1 MVRWGVILTESHYY
15 SLMKQLLILL
25 SFGILL
31 SCESKSSE
39 SKEDKAP
46 PVAVPTD
53 FIEELWYKNSLIY
66 NVDVEVFK
74 DSDGNG
80 YGDFKGLTQELD
92 YLKGLGV
99 QTIWLAPFQP
109 TPNKD
114 DGYDVS
120 DFYGIDTHLGTTQ
133 DFDACV
139 RQANLRGIRVIMDLV
154 TNHTSDQHPWFK
166 QARQRKDSPYRS
178 WYVWS
183 KERPE
188 KWDSGMVFPGV
199 QKAVWTFDKQAGEY
213 YYHRFYDFQPDLN
226 MQNPAVVQE
235 MRKIIRYWLDKGI
248 AGFRVDAVPFLI
260 EVANPGFDPDKPQHQ
275 FDMITQMHQ
284 YVQWHKRDAILL
296 GEANVD
302 PKEQEPYFGKEG
314 QGIQTMFNFFAN
326 HHLFYALATSDTK
339 SLKKA
344 LIDTK
349 NIPTT
354 SQWAHFL
361 RNHDEIDLGRLSDE
375 ERKKVYAKFG
385 PDANMQLYDRGIR
398 RRLAPMLADPRL
410 VELAYSVLFSLPGMP
425 VIRYGEEIGMG
436 DDLRLNERLS
446 IRTPMQWSTGTNAGF
461 SQGTKLV
468 RPVISDGPYR
478 YSLVNVAAQKADSA
492 SLLNR
497 VTRFARLRRECPEIG
512 WGTWELLDTGSE
524 NVLAIRYDWQGRSLL
539 MVHNFSAEPKSCTL
553 KPSQKTKG
561 FARNLLSNKAEQ
573 LDRQGSITIPLAGY
587 GYSWYRLTD

>member
-1 MVRWGVILTESHYY
+1 
-15 SLMKQLLILL
+15 MKRLFVLLCV
-25 SFGILL
+25 GILV
-31 SCESKSSE
+31 SCQSNSSE
-39 SKEDKAP
+39 SKVDEAP
-46 PVAVPTD
+46 PIPVPTD
-53 FIEELWYKNSLIY
+53 FVEELWYKNSLIY

-74 DSDGNG
+74 DSDANG

-92 YLKGLGV
+92 YLKKLGV

-120 DFYGIDTHLGTTQ
+120 DFYGVDAHLGTIQ
-133 DFDACV
+133 DFDECL
-139 RQANLRGIRVIMDLV
+139 RQANQRGIRVIMDLV
-154 TNHTSDQHPWFK
+154 TNHTSDQHPWFQ

-199 QKAVWTFDKQAGEY
+199 QKAVWTLDKQAGEY

-226 MQNPAVVQE
+226 MQNPAVLQE

-260 EVANPGFDPDKPQHQ
+260 EVANPGFDPDKPLHQ
-275 FDMITQMHQ
+275 FGIINQLHQ

-314 QGIQTMFNFFAN
+314 QGIHTMFNFFAN
-326 HHLFYALATSDTK
+326 QHLFYALATSDTK

-344 LIDTK
+344 LVDTK
-349 NIPTT
+349 NIPPT

-385 PDANMQLYDRGIR
+385 PDSTMQLYDRGIR
-398 RRLAPMLADPRL
+398 RRMAPMLADPRL
-410 VELAYSVLFSLPGMP
+410 VELAYSMLFSLPGMP

-436 DDLRLNERLS
+436 DDLRLQERLS
-446 IRTPMQWSTGTNAGF
+446 VRTPMQWSAGTNAGF
-461 SQGTKLV
+461 SDAAKLV
-468 RPVISDGPYR
+468 RPVINEGPYS
-478 YSLVNVAAQKADSA
+478 YSRVNVAAQRADSA

-497 VTRFARLRRECPEIG
+497 VARFARLRRQCPEIG
-512 WGTWELLDTGSE
+512 WGNWELLDTGSE

-553 KPSQKTKG
+553 NAFAKPT
-561 FARNLLSNKAEQ
+561 AALVNLLDNSTTQSGPE
-573 LDRQGSITIPLAGY
+573 GTVTIPLAGY
-587 GYSWYRLTD
+587 GYSWYRLKTN